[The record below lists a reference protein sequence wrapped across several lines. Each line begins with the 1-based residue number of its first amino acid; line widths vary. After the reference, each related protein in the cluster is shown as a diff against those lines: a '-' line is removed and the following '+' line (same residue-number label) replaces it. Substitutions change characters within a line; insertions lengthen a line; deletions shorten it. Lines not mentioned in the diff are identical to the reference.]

1 MVMFGNVSN
10 YLLESFDACIRIGLL
25 DIGRGVCFKLS
36 ARKFD
41 VFIRIGLLDIGI
53 LEILQKAYEKLSR
66 GVI

>member
-10 YLLESFDACIRIGLL
+10 YLLES
-25 DIGRGVCFKLS
+25 
-36 ARKFD
+36 FD